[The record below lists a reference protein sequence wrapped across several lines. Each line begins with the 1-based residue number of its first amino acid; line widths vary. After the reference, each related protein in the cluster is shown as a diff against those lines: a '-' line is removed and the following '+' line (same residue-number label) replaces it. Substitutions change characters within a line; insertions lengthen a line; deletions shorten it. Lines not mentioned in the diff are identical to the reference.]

1 MDRFVPVGPRRTFE
15 GAVEQ
20 IAEAIRL
27 GELNEGDRL
36 PAERELATAMQISRA
51 TLREAVRVLSDAK
64 VLTVKPG
71 SSGGI
76 YVASGYVPFEL
87 LRSKSKLR
95 LGEVAGVLEARRL
108 FEPRVAQLAS
118 LNARDNDFIRLQAN
132 IDQQKALVDAGDVT
146 QEIDRFLQLD
156 AQFHL
161 SIASATGN
169 ATIVSLMRMLLRQ
182 LEIARDMAL
191 HLPPIPGWVI
201 EIHERTLAAIRSTD
215 QQEIEV
221 VMDEHLAAM
230 ERNWERETGR
240 VLVRPIPEFLRP
252 VAERAVAEHVSQPG
266 NGLNAVERTWFQD
279 EQQPYPEAGA
289 AAGNGASGGESPPAA
304 PGRKTASD

>member
-1 MDRFVPVGPRRTFE
+1 MDTFVPVGPRRTFE
-15 GAVEQ
+15 GAVQQ
-20 IAEAIRL
+20 IAERIRL

-36 PAERELATAMQISRA
+36 PAERELAVAMQISRA
-51 TLREAVRVLSDAK
+51 TLREAVRVLSDAG

-76 YVASGYVPFEL
+76 CVASGYVPFEI
-87 LRSKSKLR
+87 LRSKSDLR

-108 FEPRVAQLAS
+108 LEPRVAQLAS
-118 LNARDNDFIRLQAN
+118 MNARDHDFTRLQAI
-132 IDQQKALVDAGDVT
+132 IDQQKSLVEAGDVT
-146 QEIDRFLQLD
+146 RDIDRFLQLD

-191 HLPPIPGWVI
+191 RQPPIPGWVI
-201 EIHERTLAAIRSTD
+201 EIHERTLAAIRSAD
-215 QQEIEV
+215 QDAIEI

-240 VLVRPIPEFLRP
+240 VLVRPVPEFLRP
-252 VAERAVAEHVSQPG
+252 VAARAAAEHVSELG
-266 NGLNAVERTWFQD
+266 NGSRIPD
-279 EQQPYPEAGA
+279 
-289 AAGNGASGGESPPAA
+289 
-304 PGRKTASD
+304 KI